1 MKCFQCGCELSD
13 KDFCTGCGA
22 DVKLY
27 KRIMYVAN
35 RFYNEGLD
43 KASVRDLSGAIVS
56 LRQALK
62 FNKNHVEARNLLG
75 LVYFEM
81 GETVAALSEWVIS
94 KNIRSQKNIA
104 DDYIN
109 DIQSNPSRLET
120 INQTVKKY
128 NQALAYCY
136 AESSDLAII
145 QLKKVV
151 SLNPR
156 FVKAHQLLALL
167 YIYGEEW
174 EKAQRVLYKSLKID
188 VNNTTT
194 LRYLKEVNFMLEGDE
209 TAGVNKKKKPNVSK
223 DAVTYQSGNET
234 IIQPISLKEP
244 VVGASTVLNVII
256 GLVIGLAV
264 CYFLIVP
271 ARVQSA
277 QKEAKEQLKLI
288 SENSDEKTAQI
299 TDLEQRVEALT
310 DENAKLQEQLTSYT
324 GEGGALQAVDGLL
337 ETARKYIHDP
347 EELDAVSDELYQ
359 LNSDYVQN
367 EASEAYKGLYN
378 ELVAQMGETI
388 AKDCFREGSALKNQG
403 DYSDAIKLLEKA
415 WYFDNTDPE
424 ILYTLADTYQESGD
438 MDKAN
443 ELYNQLVTSFP
454 DSEYADMAQ
463 QNIADAATAGSRRGA
478 QDDGEEDGDGGGD
491 NNNSRT
497 SGGNNNVGSTDP
509 ESGAD
514 NAGQ

>member
-27 KRIMYVAN
+27 KKIMHVAN
-35 RFYNEGLD
+35 RFYNDGLN
-43 KASVRDLSGAIVS
+43 KAGVRDLSGAIVS

-109 DIQSNPSRLET
+109 EVQSNPARLET

-128 NQALAYCY
+128 NQALSYCY
-136 AESSDLAII
+136 TESNDLAII

-167 YIYGEEW
+167 YMNGEEW
-174 EKAQRVLYKSLKID
+174 EKAQRTLKKSLKID

-194 LRYLKEVNFMLEGDE
+194 LRYLKEVEFMLEGDE
-209 TAGVNKKKKPNVSK
+209 TAGIKKKKSNVSK

-234 IIQPISLKEP
+234 IIQPISPKEP
-244 VVGASTVLNVII
+244 IVGASTIFNVVI
-256 GLVIGLAV
+256 GMAIGLAV

-277 QKEAKEQLKLI
+277 RAEADEQLRLI

-310 DENAKLQEQLTSYT
+310 DENAKLQEQVVSYT
-324 GEGGALQAVDGLL
+324 GEGGALQTVDGLL
-337 ETARKYIHDP
+337 ETARKYIHNP
-347 EELDAVSDELYQ
+347 EELDGVSDALYEL
-359 LNSDYVQN
+359 DRGYVEN
-367 EASEAYKGLYN
+367 GASEAYKALYD
-378 ELVAQMGETI
+378 ELLAQVGDKI
-388 AKDCFREGSALKNQG
+388 ADDCFKEGNSLKNQG
-403 DYSDAIKLLEKA
+403 DYSDAIELLEKA
-415 WYFDNTDPE
+415 WYFKNTDAE
-424 ILYTLADTYQESGD
+424 ILYVLAETYQESEN
-438 MDKAN
+438 MNKAL
-443 ELYNQLVTSFP
+443 ELYNQLITDFP

-463 QNIADAATAGSRRGA
+463 QNIADAATVGNR
-478 QDDGEEDGDGGGD
+478 GGGE
-491 NNNSRT
+491 NNENDPGQTGGVDDRST
-497 SGGNNNVGSTDP
+497 GGLNGGINTPAVANNGNNP
-509 ESGAD
+509 
-514 NAGQ
+514 

>member
-27 KRIMYVAN
+27 KRIMHVAN
-35 RFYNEGLD
+35 RFYNDGLN
-43 KASVRDLSGAIVS
+43 KAGVRDLSGAIVS

-109 DIQSNPSRLET
+109 DVQSNPTRLET

-128 NQALAYCY
+128 NQALSYCY
-136 AESSDLAII
+136 AESNDLAII

-167 YIYGEEW
+167 YMNGEEW
-174 EKAQRVLYKSLKID
+174 EKAQRTLYKSLKID

-194 LRYLKEVNFMLEGDE
+194 LRYLKEVEFMLEGDE
-209 TAGVNKKKKPNVSK
+209 TAGIKKKKSNVSK

-234 IIQPISLKEP
+234 IIQPISPKEP
-244 VVGASTVLNVII
+244 IVGASTILNVII
-256 GLVIGLAV
+256 GMAIGLAV

-277 QKEAKEQLKLI
+277 QADAHEQLRLI

-310 DENAKLQEQLTSYT
+310 DENTKLQEQVASYT
-324 GEGGALQAVDGLL
+324 GEGGALQTVDGLL
-337 ETARKYIHDP
+337 ETATKYIHNP
-347 EELDAVSDELYQ
+347 EELGEVSDALYEL
-359 LNSDYVQN
+359 DRAYVEN
-367 EASEAYKGLYN
+367 GASEAYKALYE
-378 ELVAQMGETI
+378 ELLAQVGEKI
-388 AKDCFREGSALKNQG
+388 ADDCFEEGSSLKNQG
-403 DYSDAIKLLEKA
+403 DYSDAIELLEKA
-415 WYFDNTDPE
+415 WYFKNTDAE
-424 ILYTLADTYQESGD
+424 ILYILAETYQESD
-438 MDKAN
+438 NMDKAL
-443 ELYNQLVTSFP
+443 ELYNQLITEFP

-463 QNIADAATAGSRRGA
+463 QNIADAATVGNR
-478 QDDGEEDGDGGGD
+478 GGGENSGD
-491 NNNSRT
+491 NTPEGNENGN
-497 SGGNNNVGSTDP
+497 GGNNG
-509 ESGAD
+509 
-514 NAGQ
+514 NAGNTGNGGNTGNNP

>member
-35 RFYNEGLD
+35 RFYNDGLN
-43 KASVRDLSGAIVS
+43 KAGVRDLSGAIVS

-109 DIQSNPSRLET
+109 DVQSNPTRLET

-128 NQALAYCY
+128 NQALSYCY

-167 YIYGEEW
+167 YMNSEEW
-174 EKAQRVLYKSLKID
+174 EKAQRILYKSLKVD

-194 LRYLKEVNFMLEGDE
+194 LRYLKEVEFMLEGDE
-209 TAGVNKKKKPNVSK
+209 TAGVKRKKQNVSK

-234 IIQPISLKEP
+234 IIQPISPKEP
-244 VVGASTVLNVII
+244 IVGVPTILNVVI
-256 GLVIGLAV
+256 GIAIGLAV
-264 CYFLIVP
+264 CYFLVVP

-277 QKEAKEQLKLI
+277 RAEADEQLRLI

-310 DENAKLQEQLTSYT
+310 DENAKQQEQITSYA
-324 GEGGALQAVDGLL
+324 GEGGRRMIHIVVIREIIPGLL
-337 ETARKYIHDP
+337 SFWRRRGISGIPMRRYYTFLRKPIRKRMTWIRLWNCTISCSHLFRIPNMRIWRSRTLPMPQRQEATEAEKRGTKIRRDSRQAETTTP
-347 EELDAVSDELYQ
+347 AVLRMQ
-359 LNSDYVQN
+359 AATIPATGL
-367 EASEAYKGLYN
+367 KGL
-378 ELVAQMGETI
+378 
-388 AKDCFREGSALKNQG
+388 
-403 DYSDAIKLLEKA
+403 
-415 WYFDNTDPE
+415 
-424 ILYTLADTYQESGD
+424 
-438 MDKAN
+438 
-443 ELYNQLVTSFP
+443 
-454 DSEYADMAQ
+454 
-463 QNIADAATAGSRRGA
+463 
-478 QDDGEEDGDGGGD
+478 
-491 NNNSRT
+491 
-497 SGGNNNVGSTDP
+497 
-509 ESGAD
+509 
-514 NAGQ
+514 